1 MSYRLLPQPVPRVG
15 DRAMCG
21 VLADRPVN
29 LVRTSAG
36 KPLGVR
42 PPRRAKRDGELS
54 VHIRQVFEDYFGV
67 YARRFTS
74 FQTRRIVSAALP
86 FASWGTSS
94 CLPPRFAVIASCMP
108 PLSPS
113 AHYFSLR
120 PRTSAPRAPPNTR

>member
-1 MSYRLLPQPVPRVG
+1 MSYRLLPQPVPLVG

-74 FQTRRIVSAALP
+74 FQTRRRFSSTAVCLMGDFIMLAAALRSHRQLH
-86 FASWGTSS
+86 ASAIAVCALLFVAAANISS
-94 CLPPRFAVIASCMP
+94 
-108 PLSPS
+108 
-113 AHYFSLR
+113 
-120 PRTSAPRAPPNTR
+120 